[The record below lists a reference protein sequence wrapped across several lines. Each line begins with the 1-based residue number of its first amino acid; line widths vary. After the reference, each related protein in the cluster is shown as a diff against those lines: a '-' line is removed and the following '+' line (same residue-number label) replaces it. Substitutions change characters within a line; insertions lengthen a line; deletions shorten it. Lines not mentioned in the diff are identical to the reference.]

1 MIHERLVH
9 ALSSQGDTIMPP
21 RKKQKDVAA
30 DHVDEAP
37 GAPKT
42 VATVKPKRVIR
53 GRRGFL
59 KDIPNLPLDVLL
71 EASLSSC
78 IMMPVSRPAF
88 AHLSRSFSASCTR
101 ATS

>member
-1 MIHERLVH
+1 
-9 ALSSQGDTIMPP
+9 MPP

-42 VATVKPKRVIR
+42 VAVTQVKPKRAVR

-59 KDIPNLPLDVLL
+59 KDVPSLPLDVLL
-71 EASLSSC
+71 EVSLSSC
-78 IMMPVSRPAF
+78 IDASSTAF
-88 AHLSRSFSASCTR
+88 AYPPRSFSASCTR